1 MYVAKNI
8 LCFLGTK
15 GDAAMPLCFV
25 IMGFGEKTDF
35 ATGRKL
41 DLDKT
46 YLNIIKPAAT
56 AAGYDC
62 IRADEVLHSGV
73 IDVPMYKMLFTA
85 DLVIADLSTSNP
97 NALFELGVRHA
108 LKPKSTI
115 VIAESQFRSPFDV
128 NHIVIRRYVHLGVD
142 IGFTEALKVQH
153 ELRDLALA
161 VKQTAATDSPV
172 YIMLPGLKEPSLG
185 ATASPDASQ
194 ITASAIDDKG
204 TYAALWDMALNAKN
218 QGDFALA
225 KTILRKIYDEQTTS
239 VDGQPKPARPRV
251 IHELTLAIYK
261 SGEAAAKIGGPAIA
275 EAGYKEAAELLQQ
288 LGPDTT
294 TDPETLGLW
303 SAIHKR
309 RAELPDRSL
318 SERRAD
324 LDIAILAAERG
335 FLIRSDYYTG
345 TNAAYLLNVRA
356 SLSDGNDK
364 ITDNVLAA
372 RIRRKVVEICNARL
386 AELEGQTLNEQAEA
400 AVTLEQEKYW
410 TKATLA
416 ESLVALG
423 QDNSSS
429 ILAEALQ
436 SAPAAWMADATR
448 RQVKA
453 LMGLLPKN

>member
-1 MYVAKNI
+1 
-8 LCFLGTK
+8 
-15 GDAAMPLCFV
+15 MPACFV

-73 IDVPMYKMLFTA
+73 IDVPMYRMLFAA
-85 DLVIADLSTSNP
+85 DLVIADLSTANP

-108 LKPKSTI
+108 LKPRSTI
-115 VIAESQFRSPFDV
+115 IIAESQFRNPFDV
-128 NHIVIRRYVHLGVD
+128 NHIVITRYVHLGVD
-142 IGFTEALKVQH
+142 IGYSETMRMRK
-153 ELRDLALA
+153 ELRKLAFA
-161 VKQTAATDSPV
+161 VKSAAATDSPV
-172 YIMLPGLKEPSLG
+172 YIMLPGLQQPTLG
-185 ATASPDASQ
+185 ETPTPDASQ
-194 ITASAIDDKG
+194 IRDSAIDDKG
-204 TYAALWDMALNAKN
+204 TYAALWEMALTAKN

-225 KTILRKIYDEQTTS
+225 KTILRKIYSEQTTS
-239 VDGQPKPARPRV
+239 AIDGQPKPARPRI

-261 SGEAAAKIGGPAIA
+261 SGEADAKVSGPVIA
-275 EAGYKEAAELLQQ
+275 EAAYKEAAELLQQ

-309 RAELPDRSL
+309 KAALPNRSI

-372 RIRRKVVEICNARL
+372 RVRRKVVEICSARL
-386 AELEGQTLNEQAEA
+386 AELKGQTTKGKGESA
-400 AVTLEQEKYW
+400 ATLEQEKYW
-410 TKATLA
+410 TKASLA

-423 QDNSSS
+423 EDNSGS
-429 ILAEALQ
+429 ILADALQ
-436 SAPAAWMADATR
+436 SAPAEWMAEVTR
-448 RQVKA
+448 RQVET
-453 LMGLLPKN
+453 LMGLLQKN